1 MKKIVFTL
9 FMTVLCSAFII
20 GCEQED
26 VAPKVELKD
35 LDFTEED
42 GSEPESGGV
51 RPKAK

>member
-26 VAPKVELKD
+26 VAPNIELD
-35 LDFTEED
+35 EPILTEED
-42 GSEPESGGV
+42 SSEKSGGGKKLV
-51 RPKAK
+51 K